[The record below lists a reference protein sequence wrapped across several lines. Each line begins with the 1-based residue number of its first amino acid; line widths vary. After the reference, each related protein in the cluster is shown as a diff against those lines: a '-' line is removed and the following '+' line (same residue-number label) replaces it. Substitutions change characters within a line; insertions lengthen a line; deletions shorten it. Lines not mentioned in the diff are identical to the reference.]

1 MRVLLAAL
9 GLLASFG
16 LLFAD
21 SAPAHRDLRPVTLD
35 DVMQLRS
42 IVDVEIAPDGERVA
56 YVVSTPSV
64 EKNAH
69 EVALFVVAT
78 SGGEPRQLGEGV
90 RILNTP
96 LPAPRLRWS
105 SDGAAIGLL
114 ALAGERPQAF
124 AVPLDGGAARQLTA
138 ATEGISSFAWSPDGK
153 SLAYLTRDP
162 LPPEEAKSRALV
174 MHAGAPDP
182 PSRLVVL
189 SLDGGEPRTL
199 TPPTQYVDGF
209 SWFPDG
215 REIAYSAAPRSGFT
229 AGYETHIYA
238 VPAAGGEPRTIVDGS
253 GMNRGPEVSPDGNLV
268 AFIST
273 NGRFDIMAPRS
284 LAVVSARGGEPRILP
299 LGDAW
304 VNEYV
309 WSSDSRSLYLQAND
323 GTFGQGEQM
332 FEQPIVRVAVNG
344 GRAEQVTA
352 GAINPAVNQ
361 RREPQASADVAER
374 APAAGGR
381 EVNFALSMS
390 RDGRR
395 LAYRAVLG
403 QTMGDVVVLDTARRE
418 AKRLTEVNPQ
428 LRELALARVSVVSW
442 RSFDGMEIWGLLL
455 MPPGSYGR
463 RVPLLVYVHGG
474 PGGGVTHGLF
484 PQFMHVVGQVDPY
497 PTEALASAGYAI
509 LLPMPRGGAGYGE
522 AGQRMIVD
530 RWGEDD
536 FRDIIAGVDAM
547 IARRIADPDRLGI
560 MGASYGG
567 YMTLW
572 ALTQTGR
579 FKAAAAGA
587 SITDLEDVR
596 LLPDGGELM
605 THYFREPWEN
615 RASYAA
621 HSPLT
626 FIDKVTTPLL
636 IQHGE
641 RDPRV
646 PVAGAWKTYRA
657 LKALGKTVELY
668 VYPRGGHVMYE
679 PVLQREVMR
688 RNLEWFLRWI
698 PPKAAP
704 AAAAAAPTPTP

>member
-1 MRVLLAAL
+1 MWLLVIAAFRKASFGSRWRSACVVLLAMAAAAGPL
-9 GLLASFG
+9 SGE
-16 LLFAD
+16 
-21 SAPAHRDLRPVTLD
+21 LRRVTLD
-35 DVMQLRS
+35 DVMQMRS
-42 IVDVEIAPDGERVA
+42 IVDVEIAPDGSQVA

-69 EVALFVVAT
+69 EVALLVVSIRETGRGA
-78 SGGEPRQLGEGV
+78 EPRRLGEGV
-90 RILNTP
+90 RILNAP

-105 SDGAAIGLL
+105 PDGAAIGLL
-114 ALAGERPQAF
+114 AIAGERPQAF
-124 AVPLDGGAARQLTA
+124 AVPLDGSAARQLTA
-138 ATEGISSFAWSPDGK
+138 APEGVSSFAWSPDGK
-153 SLAYLTRDP
+153 SVAYLTRDP

-174 MHAGAPDP
+174 TRAGAPDP
-182 PSRLVVL
+182 PSRLVVV
-189 SLDGGEPRTL
+189 SLGGGDPRTL
-199 TPPTQYVDGF
+199 TPPAHYVDAF
-209 SWFPDG
+209 SWFPDS
-215 REIAYSAAPRSGFT
+215 RELAYSAALRSGFT
-229 AGYETHIYA
+229 AGYETRIYA
-238 VPAAGGEPRTIVDGS
+238 VPVASGEPRTIVDRS
-253 GMNRGPEVSPDGNLV
+253 GMNRGPEVSPDGKLV

-284 LAVVSARGGEPRILP
+284 LAVVAAGGGEPRILP

-309 WSSDSRSLYLQAND
+309 WASDSRALYLQAND
-323 GTFGQGEQM
+323 GTFGQREQM
-332 FEQPIVRVAVNG
+332 FEQPIVRVAVDG

-352 GAINPAVNQ
+352 SAVTASAMTPAVHY
-361 RREPQASADVAER
+361 
-374 APAAGGR
+374 
-381 EVNFALSMS
+381 ALGMS

-403 QTMGDVVVLDTARRE
+403 QTMGDVVVLDIATKQ

-428 LRELALARVSVVSW
+428 LRELALARVGVVSW
-442 RSFDGMEIWGLLL
+442 RSFDGMEIWGLLMTPHGR
-455 MPPGSYGR
+455 MPGKR
-463 RVPLLVYVHGG
+463 APLLVYVHGG

-484 PQFMHVVGQVDPY
+484 PQFMHVLGQVDPFS
-497 PTEALASAGYAI
+497 TEAFAGAGYAI

-536 FRDIIAGVDAM
+536 YRDIMAGVDAM
-547 IARRIADPDRLGI
+547 IARGVADPDRLGI

-657 LKALGKTVELY
+657 LEALGKTVELY

-688 RNLEWFLRWI
+688 RNLEWFLHWL
-698 PPKAAP
+698 PPETAL
-704 AAAAAAPTPTP
+704 AAAASAPTPTPTP